1 VLVRR
6 HSQGHPEA
14 LDRIVA
20 SVGRY
25 RKLQRTAWDEIGFHR
40 PLAGFLFLVAVGLV
54 MFIVLMIYQQAV
66 LYGTLLK
73 SAQARGAWSLVTT
86 FFTTVWVLFDWGT
99 GTAFVKFLA
108 ERRVDDPR
116 EGIKYAQFYV
126 WWQAITGTVQLGLIV
141 LIAAYVMPHT
151 GYAFLSYYLILH
163 ALIQFPGFFNVFQNA
178 FRAYQ
183 KQDYDQVLNLVLY
196 LAPILVQSVSV
207 LLLSQWGAANPV
219 FGKSMGGVFG
229 LGIGVYLSNVLV
241 LVVGYLLFKR
251 LGFNASVLF
260 MAHFDRDTVTSALRF
275 GTPITIAGVAGGLG
289 YTVQTA
295 LIAMYVLNWTEV
307 QGNWDVVSPQGL
319 LLAYAAVGGLYQ
331 GLMPSISEAFNH
343 GRQMLTRYYV
353 AQGFKYGALFSVFV
367 ASALIGVGDWF
378 IVGALGEDYQRA
390 AGLMLAMGLWG
401 MIQFPAWF
409 SDRFQEGTGRPDLQ
423 MWMLILE
430 QSLRILLMFLLMPS
444 MGLEGL
450 ILAYF
455 VALAMK
461 DVVAWW
467 LNGRLIMSY
476 RIYWWQTA
484 AAPLLAGLINWALL
498 RLLGSAMGG
507 DEIDQISA
515 VLLFFIALLPSLP
528 VYFFFNGLF
537 GGWDDAGLT
546 ELRRAAGLSSLGKPI
561 AWLIYYASSAG
572 ARLSPLHGRFPVD
585 LYDEA
590 NKEAA
595 ALTNERASLVNL

>member
-1 VLVRR
+1 MMTRSLWRGFVLLMLVAGPLLLGAGAFRDGDDDDGAHPSINVFYVEQAGGLQTEDPVLQALTLTDHLTLVDSLERADVIVVYNAWPSFQEISAVRDKGLGIVLFMGPQLDTQLAALGDLGLGWGGGWGTDPVSIEPVPKLSDPLLEQIAWTSAPQIKAR
-6 HSQGHPEA
+6 SMVAGVTGGPELEALVQTEDGHDLVLGRATVGNGQVYIFTPWIPPDEAHNPDLLDWNYLVYHLTVKAAGEEPLNYAAYPGSPVPHDQERAGLALVLGIMLVGTVGAFVLARRYSQGHPEA
-14 LDRIVA
+14 LDHIVA

-25 RKLQRTAWDEIGFHR
+25 RKLQQTAWDEVGFHR

-86 FFTTVWVLFDWGT
+86 FFATVWVLFDWGT

-163 ALIQFPGFFNVFQNA
+163 ALIQFPGFFNVFQNT

-196 LAPILVQSVSV
+196 LTPILVQSVSV
-207 LLLSQWGAANPV
+207 LLLSQWGATNPV

-241 LVVGYLLFKR
+241 FVVGYILFKR

-289 YTVQTA
+289 YTVQTGLKCRA
-295 LIAMYVLNWTEV
+295 TGMWYRRRVCSWRTPPSAGCIK
-307 QGNWDVVSPQGL
+307 VSCQAYRRL
-319 LLAYAAVGGLYQ
+319 L
-331 GLMPSISEAFNH
+331 
-343 GRQMLTRYYV
+343 T
-353 AQGFKYGALFSVFV
+353 
-367 ASALIGVGDWF
+367 
-378 IVGALGEDYQRA
+378 
-390 AGLMLAMGLWG
+390 
-401 MIQFPAWF
+401 
-409 SDRFQEGTGRPDLQ
+409 
-423 MWMLILE
+423 
-430 QSLRILLMFLLMPS
+430 
-444 MGLEGL
+444 
-450 ILAYF
+450 
-455 VALAMK
+455 
-461 DVVAWW
+461 
-467 LNGRLIMSY
+467 
-476 RIYWWQTA
+476 TA
-484 AAPLLAGLINWALL
+484 A
-498 RLLGSAMGG
+498 RC
-507 DEIDQISA
+507 
-515 VLLFFIALLPSLP
+515 
-528 VYFFFNGLF
+528 
-537 GGWDDAGLT
+537 
-546 ELRRAAGLSSLGKPI
+546 
-561 AWLIYYASSAG
+561 
-572 ARLSPLHGRFPVD
+572 
-585 LYDEA
+585 
-590 NKEAA
+590 
-595 ALTNERASLVNL
+595 